1 MINVIWCFM
10 IVVSIVFAFANGT
23 VGETLGAVAEGAKS
37 AVSLTI
43 LMAGTMA
50 FWLGLTKIAEETG
63 VTGWI
68 SRRLRPLLKWLF
80 PEYKKDDAVLG
91 KVSMNMTANI
101 LGLGNAATPLGLS
114 AMDSMKGNGGTSP
127 TASMIL
133 FVIINTASI
142 QIIPTSI
149 AALRSAYGSAA
160 PFSVMPH
167 VWISSFGS
175 LIVCIMLC
183 KLLEGMDKRKLVRR
197 G

>member
-1 MINVIWCFM
+1 
-10 IVVSIVFAFANGT
+10 
-23 VGETLGAVAEGAKS
+23 
-37 AVSLTI
+37 
-43 LMAGTMA
+43 
-50 FWLGLTKIAEETG
+50 
-63 VTGWI
+63 
-68 SRRLRPLLKWLF
+68 
-80 PEYKKDDAVLG
+80 
-91 KVSMNMTANI
+91 
-101 LGLGNAATPLGLS
+101 
-114 AMDSMKGNGGTSP
+114 
-127 TASMIL
+127 MIL

-183 KLLEGMDKRKLVRR
+183 KLLEGMDKRKLAHR